1 MSAPESLELRR
12 RVVMC
17 HGLEV
22 PFNVEVGGD
31 VVVDIVVGGNQE
43 EVGDSDRSRRPR
55 ENGKSNNKV
64 DVFLVVR

>member
-1 MSAPESLELRR
+1 
-12 RVVMC
+12 MC

-22 PFNVEVGGD
+22 PFNVEVGGK